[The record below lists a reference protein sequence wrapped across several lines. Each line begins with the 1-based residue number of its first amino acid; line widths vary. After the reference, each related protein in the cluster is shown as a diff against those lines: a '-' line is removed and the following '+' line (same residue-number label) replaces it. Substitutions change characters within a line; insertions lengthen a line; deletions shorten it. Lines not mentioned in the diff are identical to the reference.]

1 MSLDFRR
8 ILSSEPFRFLIGKD
22 KALFTLHSHVPVGQ
36 SEPLLALV
44 NGGMVEAQE
53 GCAWLEDTD
62 EATFVQIGEYLY
74 TGDYTPTEPFDLLD
88 ELHVREE
95 SIGSH
100 AQMIMKR
107 DILNDDAIS
116 AAAEVEVRSE
126 QLPEEPISQASDWGF
141 CRSIKKE
148 KRKYKKGHDPVLWDV
163 DGVPGGPTVEP
174 SRSKRELL
182 WDEFVHSFDSYDQ
195 DLRPR
200 QNMEPHEDYSAVFL
214 GHAQLYVFADKYD
227 IQQLAKLSLSK
238 LGHTLAGFNVF
249 NERIDDVV
257 ELLQFCYVNT
267 PERAGT
273 KDKLRDLV
281 INQAS
286 TVENTVEDF
295 LMLVEDNVANQQGP
309 RASLDVKFDHNNE
322 QVTAPHPCSPP
333 PWSPTEVNTPTEGN
347 TFAELNTPVRV
358 PDSTDVDISDNAK
371 VPYQDRTPGTQ
382 CQSSPHIRPTI
393 FASGNKF
400 EGEDALKVQHVQEM
414 MEELPDDLVLEIL
427 NAPRVQN
434 LLAKKQEAEQRKVSP
449 SSEQV
454 TITKI
459 EQIVMT
465 LMDSHA
471 DKCLDPKIKQAF
483 KSLVRQRLD
492 RLVQDQL
499 PLAADLFL
507 NGAVERLRDQFY
519 EDCKMFEAG
528 ILETVEEGRTQ
539 LHDTTNE
546 CTAEINNLIQERTSE
561 LEYKSDKL
569 KISVGEQLACL
580 GYWSDKFARSNG
592 NKEHATKT
600 TARGNESLRLD
611 VYTPAYWTLTHE
623 NIPSTIVEQ
632 PSDSAPAAD
641 ARLLRLTFDLG
652 VAGRSQVI
660 MPSARVTTPLSPSRK
675 TLLQKLQTLSSAS
688 HFDLYTNYDAFIA
701 EGLQQVEALLRRRR
715 HKTPQIKLSGFYLG
729 SRDDSIDCWKNEGAF
744 NINNSSCE
752 HLKRE
757 RKHNPDEPL
766 PQHKRPYCIAIA

>member
-1 MSLDFRR
+1 MSR

-281 INQAS
+281 IKY
-286 TVENTVEDF
+286 
-295 LMLVEDNVANQQGP
+295 VA
-309 RASLDVKFDHNNE
+309 
-322 QVTAPHPCSPP
+322 C
-333 PWSPTEVNTPTEGN
+333 
-347 TFAELNTPVRV
+347 
-358 PDSTDVDISDNAK
+358 
-371 VPYQDRTPGTQ
+371 
-382 CQSSPHIRPTI
+382 
-393 FASGNKF
+393 
-400 EGEDALKVQHVQEM
+400 
-414 MEELPDDLVLEIL
+414 
-427 NAPRVQN
+427 
-434 LLAKKQEAEQRKVSP
+434 
-449 SSEQV
+449 
-454 TITKI
+454 
-459 EQIVMT
+459 
-465 LMDSHA
+465 
-471 DKCLDPKIKQAF
+471 
-483 KSLVRQRLD
+483 
-492 RLVQDQL
+492 
-499 PLAADLFL
+499 
-507 NGAVERLRDQFY
+507 
-519 EDCKMFEAG
+519 
-528 ILETVEEGRTQ
+528 
-539 LHDTTNE
+539 
-546 CTAEINNLIQERTSE
+546 
-561 LEYKSDKL
+561 
-569 KISVGEQLACL
+569 
-580 GYWSDKFARSNG
+580 
-592 NKEHATKT
+592 
-600 TARGNESLRLD
+600 
-611 VYTPAYWTLTHE
+611 
-623 NIPSTIVEQ
+623 IVEKLIG
-632 PSDSAPAAD
+632 SEGF
-641 ARLLRLTFDLG
+641 RLLLGEANFISSDLMVQLCKRL
-652 VAGRSQVI
+652 
-660 MPSARVTTPLSPSRK
+660 
-675 TLLQKLQTLSSAS
+675 
-688 HFDLYTNYDAFIA
+688 
-701 EGLQQVEALLRRRR
+701 E
-715 HKTPQIKLSGFYLG
+715 
-729 SRDDSIDCWKNEGAF
+729 
-744 NINNSSCE
+744 
-752 HLKRE
+752 
-757 RKHNPDEPL
+757 
-766 PQHKRPYCIAIA
+766 